1 MFNNREQGNPCA
13 PIESVNGLR
22 CRSLVLSV
30 RLCCITAAA
39 VLLRSQSA
47 QFKCEK
53 RGCSYTIYTA
63 GGARE
68 RGVSSHL
75 LAFN

>member
-1 MFNNREQGNPCA
+1 MFNNREQGNPCT

-30 RLCCITAAA
+30 GPCCITAAA

-53 RGCSYTIYTA
+53 
-63 GGARE
+63 GAAVAVFIQQVVQ
-68 RGVSSHL
+68 GNMV
-75 LAFN
+75 